1 MPVKEIFNNPNSR
14 WMDDD
19 GPETGVII
27 SSRVRVARNLKD
39 LPFPH
44 LLDQEKSE
52 NVVSTVTP
60 AFQNEETFREDRFEF
75 FRISELSP
83 VERQILVDKHLISPD
98 LLNKL
103 EGKAV
108 VLREDGVVSVMLNE
122 EDHLRIQCLLPGLK
136 LERAWEIVE
145 KVDNGLEKT
154 LDYAYSEKFGYLTAC
169 PTNTGTGM
177 RASVMVHLCGL
188 VLTRQLNNMLNAVHK
203 LGLTVRGLYGEGTE
217 ALGDLFQ
224 ISNQITLGQS
234 EGEIIVNLNSIA
246 RQILA
251 QERSARTVLF
261 KEKKEMI
268 MDRAWRAFGI
278 LKNAR
283 VMTSEEVMRLISDL
297 RLGVDL
303 GILPAMPLKLLN
315 ELMVM
320 TRPAFLTQ
328 LAARDM
334 EPHQRDI
341 FRAELVRN
349 GLSGLDGLAG

>member
-1 MPVKEIFNNPNSR
+1 MPVKEVFNNPNSR

-27 SSRVRVARNLKD
+27 SSRVRVARNLID

-44 LLDQEKSE
+44 LLDKEKSE
-52 NVVSTVTP
+52 SVIQAVNL
-60 AFQNEETFREDRFEF
+60 AIQNEEIFRDGHFEF
-75 FRISELSP
+75 FRISELTP

-108 VLREDGVVSVMLNE
+108 ILKEDGVVSIMLNE
-122 EDHLRIQCLLPGLK
+122 EDHLRIQCLLPGLQLAK
-136 LERAWEIVE
+136 AWEIVE
-145 KVDNGLEKT
+145 GVDDGLEKT

-188 VLTRQLNNMLNAVHK
+188 VLTRQLNSMLTAIHK

-234 EGEIIVNLNSIA
+234 ESEIIANLTSIA
-246 RQILA
+246 WQILA
-251 QERSARTVLF
+251 QERSARTALY

-268 MDRAWRAFGI
+268 EDRAWRAFGI
-278 LKNAR
+278 LKSAR
-283 VMTSEEVMRLISDL
+283 VMSSEEVMKLISDL
-297 RLGVDL
+297 RLGLDL
-303 GILPAMPLKLLN
+303 GILPKMPLKLFN

-320 TRPAFLTQ
+320 TRPAFLTK
-328 LAARDM
+328 LAGRDM
-334 EPHQRDI
+334 EPYQRDV
-341 FRAELVRN
+341 FRAELTRN
-349 GLSGLDGLAG
+349 KILNLNGMAG